1 MIRSFVFSQ
10 GKLVSQDVGM
20 DVLRLVLYDEG
31 VQIWVDAENPT
42 AEENKMLLEGVFNFH
57 PLAIEDCIAVSER
70 PKVDDYE
77 NYIFMVIHAVNYMQ
91 TSHEF
96 RTTELNMFI
105 GKNFLVTVHD
115 EPVKSVSTTIDRVI
129 KNAPLIAR
137 APDRLTYNL
146 LDALLE
152 NYQPALEELS
162 GEIAALE
169 SSVMSNPSAD
179 ILNNVLK
186 LRSEVQRL
194 RQIIAPQRE
203 VIARLAHGEFKIVR
217 THLLP
222 YYRDLLDHL
231 SRISDSADN
240 YRDSLMNILQVHL
253 NLQQMQVNRVI
264 KILTVL
270 ATLSMPLLIVT
281 SWYGMNVQHMPNTG
295 WPDWKYSYMAILGG
309 TALWTAL
316 LYLYLRRKGWS

>member
-1 MIRSFVFSQ
+1 
-10 GKLVSQDVGM
+10 M
-20 DVLRLVLYDEG
+20 DVLHLVLYDEG

-42 AEENKMLLEGVFNFH
+42 PEENKMLLEGVFNFH

-77 NYIFMVIHAVNYMQ
+77 NYIFLLIHAVNYIHTAQ
-91 TSHEF
+91 EF
-96 RTTELNMFI
+96 GTTELNLFI

-115 EPVKSVSTTIDRVI
+115 EPVKSVSTTIDRVVR
-129 KNAPLIAR
+129 NAPLIAR

-152 NYQPALEELS
+152 NYQPALDGLS
-162 GEIAALE
+162 SEIAAIE
-169 SSVMSNPSAD
+169 NRVMDDPDAD
-179 ILNNVLK
+179 ILNSVLK
-186 LRSEVQRL
+186 LRAEVQRL

-231 SRISDSADN
+231 SRISDSTDN
-240 YRDSLMNILQVHL
+240 YRDSLLNILQVHL

-264 KILTVL
+264 KVLTVL

-281 SWYGMNVQHMPNTG
+281 SWYGMNVPHMPSTG
-295 WPDWKYSYMAILGG
+295 WPDWKCAYMAIFGG
-309 TALWTAL
+309 TVLFTTL
-316 LYLYLRRKGWS
+316 FYLYLKRKGWS

>member
-1 MIRSFVFSQ
+1 MIRSFIFSQ

-31 VQIWVDAENPT
+31 VQIWVDAEKPT
-42 AEENKMLLEGVFNFH
+42 DEENKMLLEGVFNFH

-77 NYIFMVIHAVNYMQ
+77 NYIFMVIHGVDYRHD
-91 TSHEF
+91 SHAF
-96 RTTELNMFI
+96 KTTELNMFI
-105 GKNFLVTVHD
+105 GKNFLVTVHND
-115 EPVKSVSTTIDRVI
+115 PMKSVSTTIDRVI

-152 NYQPALEELS
+152 NYQPALEDLAM
-162 GEIAALE
+162 EIADLE
-169 SSVMSNPSAD
+169 GKVMSDPSAE

-186 LRSEVQRL
+186 LRAEVQRL
-194 RQIIAPQRE
+194 RQIVAPQRE

-231 SRISDSADN
+231 SRISDAADN
-240 YRDSLMNILQVHL
+240 YRDSLMNILQIHL

-270 ATLSMPLLIVT
+270 ATLSMPILIVT
-281 SWYGMNVQHMPNTG
+281 SFYGMNVQHMPNTG
-295 WPDWKYSYMAILGG
+295 WPDWKWSYLIILGG
-309 TALWTAL
+309 TAIWTAL
-316 LYLYLRRKGWS
+316 LYLYLKKKGWS

>member
-42 AEENKMLLEGVFNFH
+42 PEENKMLLEGIFNFH

-115 EPVKSVSTTIDRVI
+115 EPVKSVTTTIDRVI

-152 NYQPALEELS
+152 KKEKEL
-162 GEIAALE
+162 
-169 SSVMSNPSAD
+169 M
-179 ILNNVLK
+179 
-186 LRSEVQRL
+186 EV
-194 RQIIAPQRE
+194 
-203 VIARLAHGEFKIVR
+203 
-217 THLLP
+217 
-222 YYRDLLDHL
+222 
-231 SRISDSADN
+231 
-240 YRDSLMNILQVHL
+240 
-253 NLQQMQVNRVI
+253 
-264 KILTVL
+264 
-270 ATLSMPLLIVT
+270 
-281 SWYGMNVQHMPNTG
+281 
-295 WPDWKYSYMAILGG
+295 
-309 TALWTAL
+309 
-316 LYLYLRRKGWS
+316 

>member
-10 GKLVSQDVGM
+10 GKLVSQDVGV

-31 VQIWVDAENPT
+31 VQIWVDAEKPT
-42 AEENKMLLEGVFNFH
+42 SEENKMLLEGVFNFH

-91 TSHEF
+91 SSHEF

-115 EPVKSVSTTIDRVI
+115 SPVKSVTTTIDRVL

-152 NYQPALEELS
+152 NYQPALEDL
-162 GEIAALE
+162 GAEISELE
-169 SSVMSNPSAD
+169 SSVMGSPSVD
-179 ILNNVLK
+179 ILNSVLK
-186 LRSEVQRL
+186 LKSEVQHV
-194 RQIIAPQRE
+194 RQILGPQRE

-231 SRISDSADN
+231 SRISDAAEN

-281 SWYGMNVQHMPNTG
+281 SWYGMNVQHMPNTTWPG
-295 WPDWKYSYMAILGG
+295 WETSYAAILGG
-309 TALWTAL
+309 TAIWTTL
-316 LYLYLRRKGWS
+316 LYLYLKKKGWS

>member
-1 MIRSFVFSQ
+1 MIRSFIFSQ

-31 VQIWVDAENPT
+31 VQIWVDAEKPT
-42 AEENKMLLEGVFNFH
+42 DAENKMLLEGVFNFH

-77 NYIFMVIHAVNYMQ
+77 NYIFMVIHGVDYRHD
-91 TSHEF
+91 SHEF
-96 RTTELNMFI
+96 KTTELNMFI
-105 GKNFLVTVHD
+105 GKNFLVTVHND
-115 EPVKSVSTTIDRVI
+115 PMKSVSTTIERVI

-152 NYQPALEELS
+152 NYQPALEDLAM
-162 GEIAALE
+162 EIADLE
-169 SSVMSNPSAD
+169 GKVMSDPSAE
-179 ILNNVLK
+179 ILNSVLK
-186 LRSEVQRL
+186 LKAEVQRL
-194 RQIIAPQRE
+194 RQIVAPQRE

-231 SRISDSADN
+231 SRISDAADN

-270 ATLSMPLLIVT
+270 ATLSMPLLVVT
-281 SWYGMNVQHMPNTG
+281 SWYGMNVQHMPNTA
-295 WPDWKYSYMAILGG
+295 WPNWEISYAWILGG
-309 TALWTAL
+309 TAVWTAL
-316 LYLYLRRKGWS
+316 LYLYLKKKGWS